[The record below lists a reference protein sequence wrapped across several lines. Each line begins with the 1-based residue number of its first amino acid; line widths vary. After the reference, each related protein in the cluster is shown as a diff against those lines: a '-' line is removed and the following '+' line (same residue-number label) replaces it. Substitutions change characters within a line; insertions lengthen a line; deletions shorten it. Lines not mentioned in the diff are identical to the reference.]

1 MSTSG
6 EILVIIGPGGLA
18 KAIDEQL
25 PASISKRVAS
35 RTVAL
40 TPLLQAAGVSADEIS
55 AVMARKP
62 AAADDTAGTALRYWR
77 VTSIDAPAAAGTAPA
92 AKGSANS
99 AENLPVSPAGSIATT
114 PAEGSSTATSAAASA
129 LATNGETAAT
139 TGTTEATAANPTTGT
154 GAVPAQASTE
164 APAANQVPFVNAAG
178 HKAIVVVFSQHGNTE
193 AAAWLIQ
200 KLIDIDVVQ
209 LKPVQLYP
217 RDYKGAFEQV
227 KIENELEYLPKFNAL
242 ETDLSGFDHVFV
254 GFPNWDDQLPPP
266 VKSWLSRTDWQGKT
280 ILPFCTHAGAGAG
293 KAFTQLA
300 ALCPNAQVTPGLALE
315 GGATRD
321 NCALAIRGRR
331 MAQAEKDIGAWL
343 AEVRR

>member
-1 MSTSG
+1 MSTTG

-55 AVMARKP
+55 TVMARKP
-62 AAADDTAGTALRYWR
+62 AATDDTAGTTLRYWR

-92 AKGSANS
+92 AKGGDNDVAGTRTDPSTPAQAGGSASNAAS
-99 AENLPVSPAGSIATT
+99 APDANGKAATT
-114 PAEGSSTATSAAASA
+114 AGTLNAAASTA
-129 LATNGETAAT
+129 ETT
-139 TGTTEATAANPTTGT
+139 
-154 GAVPAQASTE
+154 AQATSE
-164 APAANQVPFVNAAG
+164 SPAASQVPFVTAAG
-178 HKAIVVVFSQHGNTE
+178 HKAIAIFFSQHGNTE

-200 KLIDIDVVQ
+200 KLLDIDVVQ

-227 KIENELEYLPKFNAL
+227 KIENELEYLPKFNAP

-280 ILPFCTHAGAGAG
+280 ILPFCTNAGGSAG
-293 KAFTQLA
+293 KAFAQVA
-300 ALCPNAQVTPGLALE
+300 ALCPGARVTPGLLLE

>member
-1 MSTSG
+1 MSTTG

-55 AVMARKP
+55 TVMARKP
-62 AAADDTAGTALRYWR
+62 AATDDTAGTTLRYWR

-92 AKGSANS
+92 AKGGDNGVARTPTEPST
-99 AENLPVSPAGSIATT
+99 PTQAGSSASNAASAPDANGKAATT
-114 PAEGSSTATSAAASA
+114 AGTLNAAASTA
-129 LATNGETAAT
+129 ETT
-139 TGTTEATAANPTTGT
+139 
-154 GAVPAQASTE
+154 AQATSE
-164 APAANQVPFVNAAG
+164 SPAASQVPFVTAAG
-178 HKAIVVVFSQHGNTE
+178 HKAIVIFFSQHGNTE

-200 KLIDIDVVQ
+200 KLLDIDVVQ

-227 KIENELEYLPKFNAL
+227 KIENELGYLPKFSTLDA
-242 ETDLSGFDHVFV
+242 DLSDIDHVFM
-254 GFPNWDDQLPPP
+254 GFPAWDEQLPPP
-266 VKSWLSRTDWQGKT
+266 VKSWLSRTDWSGKT
-280 ILPFCTHAGAGAG
+280 ILPFATHGGNGPGRCFA
-293 KAFTQLA
+293 QLA
-300 ALCPNAQVTPGLALE
+300 ELCPAARVTPGLALE

-321 NCALAIRGRR
+321 NCALSIRGRR
-331 MAQAEKDIGAWL
+331 MAQAEREISAWL